1 MPKFIVERDI
11 LGIGGAAPEGL
22 RSAAEKSNEVLNELG
37 SNIQWVE
44 SYIAGDKTYCL
55 YIAPHE
61 ELIRK
66 HAEIVRTSDQSHRE
80 DPGGQLIRRPV
91 RSSLALT
98 WRGQRRAVD

>member
-1 MPKFIVERDI
+1 MPKFIVEREI

-22 RSAAEKSNEVLNELG
+22 RSAAEKSNDVLNELG

-55 YIAPHE
+55 YIAPNE

-66 HAEIVRTSDQSHRE
+66 HADMVGLPINRIEKI
-80 DPGGQLIRRPV
+80 
-91 RSSLALT
+91 
-98 WRGQRRAVD
+98 RAVIDPTTGEE